1 MHILASYRQQMADQ
15 KPAILIY
22 SLIIFVLFVIIDGG
36 ISIFYNG
43 SENNTISSNEMVTL
57 VFLFVLGLCSFK
69 ETFLLSVQNGISRK
83 TLFCGRLLTMVSVAL
98 LMPAVDLI
106 IHLLNRAILSI
117 SGSSVTDIPFYGA
130 SYCGTEASRAIYL
143 IPNFFMEFVLGL
155 ALMAAGYF
163 ITVLFYR
170 LNKLGKI
177 LVGAGVPV
185 LFNIVLPLLDFRFF
199 HMAISKGAARLMLFV
214 AERPSHLMITSI
226 LVCVAFCAA
235 AFLLMRRAVVK
246 RQ

>member
-22 SLIIFVLFVIIDGG
+22 SLIIFVLFVVIDGS

-43 SENNTISSNEMVTL
+43 SEHNSLSSNEMVTL
-57 VFLFVLGLCSFK
+57 IFLFVLGLCSFK

-98 LMPAVDLI
+98 
-106 IHLLNRAILSI
+106 ILSVI
-117 SGSSVTDIPFYGA
+117 DLLFHLINRMILALAGASVTDLPFYGA
-130 SYCGTEASRAIYL
+130 AYCGTEASRAIYL

-155 ALMAAGYF
+155 AVMAAGYF

-214 AERPSHLMITSI
+214 AEQPSHLMITSI
-226 LVCVAFCAA
+226 LVCIAFCTAA
-235 AFLLMRRAVVK
+235 LLLMRRAVVK